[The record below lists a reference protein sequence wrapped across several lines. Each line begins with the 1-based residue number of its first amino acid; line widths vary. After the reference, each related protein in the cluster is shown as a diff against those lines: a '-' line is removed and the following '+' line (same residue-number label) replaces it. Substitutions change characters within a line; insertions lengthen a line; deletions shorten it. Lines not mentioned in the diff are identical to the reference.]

1 MKVLIAGGSGF
12 IGQNLSFYFSK
23 KKNCFTVSS
32 YFKNKPQLK
41 FKNIKYEKIDFRSKK
56 NCIKF
61 VKSFDLIVICAGY
74 VFNQSLVNKKNIDK
88 KIQDHLKINQN
99 ILDACKLNKI
109 KKVIYLS
116 SALGYPFSKFRLSED
131 DFFKG
136 KVPNRYFAV
145 GNMYRFLEKYL
156 NNLKLNFVIL
166 RPGEIYGE
174 FDNFNINSANS
185 ISKYLSYFIL
195 RRKKKIFVT
204 NELVSKKSFL
214 YVGDLCKVIYFFA
227 NKKKQYNTSFNI
239 SNTHPNNLL
248 LIIKMVEKVIKQ
260 KILKIESKDKLKKY
274 YRALSTKKISKV
286 LKRKINSNFEF
297 NIKKV
302 VVFLNKYY

>member
-1 MKVLIAGGSGF
+1 
-12 IGQNLSFYFSK
+12 
-23 KKNCFTVSS
+23 
-32 YFKNKPQLK
+32 
-41 FKNIKYEKIDFRSKK
+41 
-56 NCIKF
+56 
-61 VKSFDLIVICAGY
+61 
-74 VFNQSLVNKKNIDK
+74 
-88 KIQDHLKINQN
+88 
-99 ILDACKLNKI
+99 
-109 KKVIYLS
+109 
-116 SALGYPFSKFRLSED
+116 
-131 DFFKG
+131 
-136 KVPNRYFAV
+136 
-145 GNMYRFLEKYL
+145 MYRFLEKYL